1 MEKPSKNYIIN
12 HNTVLKKTKHGATV
26 YIGDPK
32 DIMENY
38 INKSQKSK
46 NDNIHHQKIAC
57 KRYFCYFCLK
67 GSYDIIVDQVKYKKD
82 FCCPFCVGTC
92 FCTRCIRYEQILK
105 LSTFYISLEG
115 EIPDLIDFLMKKS
128 NILERLEASLILN
141 KISII
146 NIFKNEKNTI
156 KPNASKSNLL
166 KGYTQDYKQNLY
178 NDLIKKREE
187 LEKKKIEA
195 DSFFN
200 RCLYDKAIV
209 NVHSKFIDL
218 ESSLKLDKLH
228 FLNLRDS
235 KNNSKLDISEY
246 KFLKKKTMKTHSA
259 STSTTHDDKQGRK
272 WNRLTRKNGVEKNN
286 RLRKRKSLNEN
297 TLKYN
302 S

>member
-1 MEKPSKNYIIN
+1 
-12 HNTVLKKTKHGATV
+12 
-26 YIGDPK
+26 
-32 DIMENY
+32 
-38 INKSQKSK
+38 
-46 NDNIHHQKIAC
+46 
-57 KRYFCYFCLK
+57 
-67 GSYDIIVDQVKYKKD
+67 
-82 FCCPFCVGTC
+82 
-92 FCTRCIRYEQILK
+92 
-105 LSTFYISLEG
+105 
-115 EIPDLIDFLMKKS
+115 MKKS

-246 KFLKKKTMKTHSA
+246 S
-259 STSTTHDDKQGRK
+259 
-272 WNRLTRKNGVEKNN
+272 KNI
-286 RLRKRKSLNEN
+286 
-297 TLKYN
+297 
-302 S
+302 